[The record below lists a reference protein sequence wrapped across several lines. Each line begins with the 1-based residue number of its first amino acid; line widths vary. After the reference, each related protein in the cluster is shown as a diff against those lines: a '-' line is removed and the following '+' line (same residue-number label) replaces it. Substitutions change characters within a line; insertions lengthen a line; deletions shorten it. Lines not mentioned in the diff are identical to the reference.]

1 MKNKYFFLALILAV
15 LFANCNNKDDQ
26 GFESIDL
33 SIKYR
38 HQINSFKIEKDGNV
52 VILEEKLQKESK
64 LYKVSYNQTEMDS
77 IKNIVNRVGL
87 IKCDTLSNSPLNRM
101 GYLMIVNNKTDSITY
116 FNNTCKEQKLV
127 DNLVLYIEQI
137 SNKKKKTAFYKSL
150 LSPPSPPP
158 LLDTVK

>member
-15 LFANCNNKDDQ
+15 LFVTCNNKNDQ

-33 SIKYR
+33 SVKYK

-64 LYKVSYNQTEMDS
+64 LYKVSFNQIEMDS
-77 IKNIVNRVGL
+77 IKNMVNKSAL
-87 IKCDTLSNSPLNRM
+87 IKCDTLSKRYLSRT
-101 GYLMIVNNKTDSITY
+101 GYFMIVNNKTDSITY
-116 FNNTCKEQKLV
+116 ISSICKQQKLV

-137 SNKKKKTAFYKSL
+137 SSKKKKTAFYNSL
-150 LSPPSPPP
+150 LSPPPPPP
-158 LLDTVK
+158 LLDTLK